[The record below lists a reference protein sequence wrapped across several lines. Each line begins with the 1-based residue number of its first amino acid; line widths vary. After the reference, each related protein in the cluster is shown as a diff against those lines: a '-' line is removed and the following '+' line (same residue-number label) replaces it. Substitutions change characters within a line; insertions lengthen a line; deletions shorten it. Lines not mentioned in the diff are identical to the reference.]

1 MNGIAGENSLPKR
14 KHPRLD
20 EYDYSASGSYFI
32 TICTQ
37 DRQRLLSHIAVGRG
51 LAPAEMVDVQYTL
64 FGAIAEQQLLLLE
77 DRYRHLTIDR
87 YVIMPDHIHVIMILH
102 DDEAEYMTDVNNT
115 AQCRAGAC
123 SRRDDEG
130 ANNVAQCRAGACP
143 RPTIMDIICAYKSLT
158 TRECKKNGFAGRLF
172 QTSFYEHIIRRQ
184 EDYDE
189 IAQYISEN
197 LMRWY
202 YNHLN
207 TSE

>member
-1 MNGIAGENSLPKR
+1 MNGIAGENNLPKR

-20 EYDYSASGSYFI
+20 EYDYSAAGLYFI

-51 LAPAEMVDVQYTL
+51 LAPAERVDVQYTL

-77 DRYRHLTIDR
+77 DRYCHLAIDR

-123 SRRDDEG
+123 SRRDD
-130 ANNVAQCRAGACP
+130 
-143 RPTIMDIICAYKSLT
+143 
-158 TRECKKNGFAGRLF
+158 FAGKLF

-197 LMRWY
+197 PIRWY

>member
-1 MNGIAGENSLPKR
+1 MNGIAGENNLPKR

-20 EYDYSASGSYFI
+20 EYDYSAAGLYFI

-51 LAPAEMVDVQYTL
+51 LAPAERVDVQYTL

-77 DRYRHLTIDR
+77 DRYCHLAIDR

-130 ANNVAQCRAGACP
+130 VNDAAQCRAGACS
-143 RPTIMDIICAYKSLT
+143 RRDD
-158 TRECKKNGFAGRLF
+158 FAGKLF

-197 LMRWY
+197 PIRWY